1 MNFTREP
8 IIETVITPKE
18 GYKLVVRNSKVGGQE
33 EYFVDAVE
41 VISFGSA
48 SFFRSM
54 EKPKCFLV
62 PVSDFEILEAR
73 ESRMVLKTPTNER
86 GIKIAGGREAPMK
99 VKEEAITPEAE
110 LPISTEQRPDKRRER
125 RRSRKRRGEG
135 EETQEEPPLEE
146 RKVDE
151 RKSEEKKAEE
161 KRPERPTLLI
171 PPPTTLISESIR
183 YKSLASEEVP
193 SEAPKDE
200 APKPEVVKEP
210 PRAIIP
216 PPPLVLRK
224 EEEEDEANVEET
236 PF

>member
-41 VISFGSA
+41 VISFRNA
-48 SFFRSM
+48 SFFRSL

-62 PVSDFEILEAR
+62 PVTDFEILEAR

-99 VKEEAITPEAE
+99 VKEDASAAEAE
-110 LPISTEQRPDKRRER
+110 LPLPAEPRGDKRRER

-135 EETQEEPPLEE
+135 EETQEELLPEE
-146 RKVDE
+146 RKPD
-151 RKSEEKKAEE
+151 EKKVEE
-161 KRPERPTLLI
+161 KRPERPGLI
-171 PPPTTLISESIR
+171 PPPTTLISESIVR
-183 YKSLASEEVP
+183 YKTQPMNEEDMPEVK
-193 SEAPKDE
+193 EAP
-200 APKPEVVKEP
+200 
-210 PRAIIP
+210 RALIP
-216 PPPLVLRK
+216 PPPILVRK
-224 EEEEDEANVEET
+224 EEDDDSNVEET